1 MRRAFYTL
9 DVFTDTPLAGNP
21 LAVVIDS
28 EGLDGERMQKIA
40 REFNLAE
47 TVFVFEPKDP
57 VNTAALRIF
66 TPGRELPFAGHPTV
80 GTAVLIAHLRARELL
95 KAEDI
100 RIVLEERVGEVV
112 CIARHRQDQAMA
124 AYFNLPRLP
133 ERLGDAPSS
142 ASLAGDLGLDVKDIG
157 FDAHEPSRIGAGT
170 ANLFVPLKNLAAMA
184 KARPERRAWGENG
197 GPCLYLYTREVMH
210 KGSAFHARMFAAGWG
225 IYEDPATGSAA
236 AAFAGVLM
244 AYDKPA
250 DGEHVLT
257 IEQGVEMGRPSFI
270 ALGLNVEDGALRG
283 ATIGGSAVIVSEGT
297 IDL

>member
-9 DVFTDTPLAGNP
+9 DVFTDAPLAGNP
-21 LAVVIDS
+21 LAVVLDS
-28 EGLDGERMQKIA
+28 EGLDDARMQKIA

-47 TVFVFEPKDP
+47 TVFVFEPKKP
-57 VNTAALRIF
+57 VNAAALRIF

-95 KAEDI
+95 KGEDI
-100 RIVLEERVGEVV
+100 RLVLEEQVGEVV
-112 CIARHRQDQAMA
+112 CVARHRQGQAMA

-133 ERLGDAPSS
+133 ERLGEAPSK
-142 ASLAGDLGLDVKDIG
+142 ASLANDLALDVADIG
-157 FDAHEPSRIGAGT
+157 FDAHQPSLIGAGT
-170 ANLFVPLKNLAAMA
+170 SNLFVPLKNLAAMA
-184 KARPERRAWGENG
+184 KARPGRKAWGENG

-210 KGSAFHARMFAAGWG
+210 KGSAFDARMFAAGWG
-225 IYEDPATGSAA
+225 VYEDPATGSAA
-236 AAFAGVLM
+236 AAFAGVVM
-244 AYDKPA
+244 AYEKPQ
-250 DGEHVLT
+250 DGEHVVT

-270 ALGLNVEDGALRG
+270 ALGLSVENGALRG